1 MLNSFW
7 KNFLESE
14 EKNRDSNP
22 IIFPIL
28 KDLTPIELTEDSLT
42 LASDNQGVKIFLQK
56 KVGIIEKMLASHIG
70 HKLKVTLI
78 TKEAKKTKKE
88 APLLGFQ
95 PQSEDVFKKAG
106 IAGKYSF
113 DNFAVSSSNQIAY
126 AAAQAVAG
134 APGTNYNPLF
144 LWGGVGVGKTHLAQS
159 VARHILEHNLEAKV
173 CFSPGDQFT
182 NELIESIKE
191 KTNQR
196 FRRKYRK
203 LDLLIIDDVQFIAGK
218 NTVQEE
224 FFHTFNAI
232 ATAGGQVILTS
243 DRPPSEIKNL
253 EDRLRSRFLGGLTVD
268 IQASDFELRSAI
280 LLIKAAEKNIGIEI
294 EAAKVIAENITDSRA
309 LEGTLLSLYAKILG
323 KQESIDLEVVD
334 QFFNEKTENNVRRV
348 SPQDIIKSVC
358 SYYNIKQSHLKSAT
372 RTERIAH
379 PRQVAMFLLRQE
391 LKLKLEE
398 VAYHLK
404 RKDHTTVMHAVEKIS
419 RQLAKDSFFKAEV
432 DGIIN
437 SLSL

>member
-1 MLNSFW
+1 M
-7 KNFLESE
+7 
-14 EKNRDSNP
+14 
-22 IIFPIL
+22 
-28 KDLTPIELTEDSLT
+28 
-42 LASDNQGVKIFLQK
+42 
-56 KVGIIEKMLASHIG
+56 
-70 HKLKVTLI
+70 
-78 TKEAKKTKKE
+78 
-88 APLLGFQ
+88 
-95 PQSEDVFKKAG
+95 
-106 IAGKYSF
+106 
-113 DNFAVSSSNQIAY
+113 
-126 AAAQAVAG
+126 
-134 APGTNYNPLF
+134 
-144 LWGGVGVGKTHLAQS
+144 
-159 VARHILEHNLEAKV
+159 
-173 CFSPGDQFT
+173 
-182 NELIESIKE
+182 
-191 KTNQR
+191 
-196 FRRKYRK
+196 
-203 LDLLIIDDVQFIAGK
+203 
-218 NTVQEE
+218 
-224 FFHTFNAI
+224 
-232 ATAGGQVILTS
+232 
-243 DRPPSEIKNL
+243 
-253 EDRLRSRFLGGLTVD
+253 GGLTVD

-323 KQESIDLEVVD
+323 KRESIDLEVVD

-358 SYYNIKQSHLKSAT
+358 SYYNIKQSHLKSSI